1 MVSRVESKF
10 RDFTVKLS
18 SQQKFYLWTIMWLQH
33 ITDANDFNMLEKK
46 IAYKQGENMD
56 VYDES
61 TINITK

>member
-46 IAYKQGENMD
+46 LVSNKEK
-56 VYDES
+56 
-61 TINITK
+61 TRL